1 MPLWAFIVNVQ
12 PDFENKYELIDIILI
27 NFETIIKV
35 LFEDHDYFLFQNNEP
50 FSEGLKKTH
59 KKKWISPTF
68 GIWAP

>member
-12 PDFENKYELIDIILI
+12 PDFENKYELIDIISI

-50 FSEGLKKTH
+50 FSEGLKKN